1 MNLYIRLI
9 IFLIG
14 SIFKKPMN
22 SVYDTSTLRFY
33 VLPNDL
39 DLNMHMNNGRYPT
52 IMDLGRLDLTMRMG
66 LLRLMLKQKSV
77 PVLSSIK
84 MRFRIPLHLWQG
96 YTLQTRVLCWDDR
109 WVYMEQRFIINK
121 GDKAGA
127 VAAIGLVK
135 GSFYSRKT
143 RTTVPTQELLK
154 AININDQSPPMPA
167 HIQKWQ
173 SAEDELQRLTAKDRN

>member
-9 IFLIG
+9 VFLIG
-14 SIFKKPMN
+14 SFFKKPM
-22 SVYDTSTLRFY
+22 SSIFDISALRFH

-52 IMDLGRLDLTMRMG
+52 IMDLGRLDLIMRMG

-77 PVLSSIK
+77 PVLAAIK

-96 YTLQTRVLCWDDR
+96 YRLETRILCWDAR
-109 WVYMEQRFIINK
+109 WVYMEQRFIILK
-121 GDKAGA
+121 GSKAGA

-135 GSFYSRKT
+135 GSFYNQKT
-143 RTTVPTQELLK
+143 KTTVPTGELLS
-154 AININDQSPPMPA
+154 ALNIKDESPPVPP

-173 SAEDELQRLTAKDRN
+173 SAEDELQRLTARDIK